1 MQKER
6 VVRLLDTATVIA
18 LFMLVEKMD
27 IPWEQRLSSYWAV
40 HREYFR
46 IAASMLWII
55 AIWVGMLRP
64 WERAVR
70 ISGAAALFGM
80 ALTLC
85 LLATPHATGMIVQH
99 YIARLSQAIYGSLM
113 LLTAAVGWLLLLAL
127 ERANADVPACVEA
140 CRHGC
145 RSLAGAFGL
154 LCAGMVITVVK
165 YRQAMWYSVALA
177 GMFML
182 VYGIVPL
189 LKSAC
194 SVYD

>member
-6 VVRLLDTATVIA
+6 VVRLLDIATVIA
-18 LFMLVEKMD
+18 LYMLVEKID

-64 WERAVR
+64 WDRAVR
-70 ISGAAALFGM
+70 ISGAAALSGM

-99 YIARLSQAIYGSLM
+99 YIARLSQGIYGSLM
-113 LLTAAVGWLLLLAL
+113 LITAAVGWLLLLAL

-140 CRHGC
+140 CRHC
-145 RSLAGAFGL
+145 RRSLAGAFCL
-154 LCAGMVITVVK
+154 LCAGMVIMIVK

-182 VYGIVPL
+182 VYGIVHL
-189 LKSAC
+189 TKHR
-194 SVYD
+194 D